1 MKVCNSIKEF
11 KDFRL
16 SRYQKENSLGFVP
29 TMGAL
34 HAGHLSLVQKAL
46 SENDHVAVSI
56 FVNPIQFNKTSDLTA
71 YPRTLKSDLR
81 MLEEVMGPDDV
92 VFTPE
97 IEEMYPE
104 PIQTQYDFGE
114 LANVM
119 EGEHRPGHFN
129 GVGIVVNRLFRIVE
143 PDSAYFG
150 EKDFQQVAIIRRLI
164 EIESL
169 AVKIVPCPI
178 LREPGGL
185 ALSSRNLR
193 LTRTDRKNASN
204 IFKILQNTRK
214 KISSGQDINSL
225 SVEIRESLNKLPDFA
240 VEYVT
245 FADENKLQPI
255 LQLNNLAIEKSNIRC
270 FIAVMVGNVRL
281 IDNLSMY

>member
-1 MKVCNSIKEF
+1 
-11 KDFRL
+11 
-16 SRYQKENSLGFVP
+16 
-29 TMGAL
+29 MGGL
-34 HAGHLSLVQKAL
+34 HAGRLSLVQKAL

-81 MLEEVMGPDDV
+81 MLEEVMGLDDV

-97 IEEMYPE
+97 NGEMYPE

-169 AVKIVPCPI
+169 AVKIAPCPDGPEKC
-178 LREPGGL
+178 L
-185 ALSSRNLR
+185 
-193 LTRTDRKNASN
+193 KY
-204 IFKILQNTRK
+204 FQNTAEYPEKNIIRSGYQFFIRGNQRK
-214 KISSGQDINSL
+214 F
-225 SVEIRESLNKLPDFA
+225 E
-240 VEYVT
+240 
-245 FADENKLQPI
+245 
-255 LQLNNLAIEKSNIRC
+255 
-270 FIAVMVGNVRL
+270 
-281 IDNLSMY
+281 